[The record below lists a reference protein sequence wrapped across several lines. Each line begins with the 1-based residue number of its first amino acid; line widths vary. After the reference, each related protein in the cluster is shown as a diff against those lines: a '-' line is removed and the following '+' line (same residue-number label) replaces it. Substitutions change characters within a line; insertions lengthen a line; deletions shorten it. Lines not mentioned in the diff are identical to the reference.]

1 MVRIVGDMKI
11 FWAEIEMSC
20 NGNEGEE
27 WEKHAVSVASVG
39 AAGKSFCR
47 GAIFHTELY

>member
-11 FWAEIEMSC
+11 FRAEIEMSC

-39 AAGKSFCR
+39 AAGKELLP
-47 GAIFHTELY
+47 GMIFHTELY